1 VIAIWLVYGLTVTE
15 HQIWWL
21 TLPSLAIVV
30 LSFLAL
36 AGTMG
41 LLRLREHHE
50 AWCRTAILTL
60 SLGAFISQTSAP
72 LDLYPWQPD
81 VKVSQR
87 ARGSCHRTRASVAL
101 MPAFPCFL
109 ALARWSP
116 STVS

>member
-1 VIAIWLVYGLTVTE
+1 LARASQAVPAPVIAIWLVYGLTVTE

-50 AWCRTAILTL
+50 AW
-60 SLGAFISQTSAP
+60 
-72 LDLYPWQPD
+72 
-81 VKVSQR
+81 
-87 ARGSCHRTRASVAL
+87 
-101 MPAFPCFL
+101 
-109 ALARWSP
+109 
-116 STVS
+116 

>member
-50 AWCRTAILTL
+50 AW
-60 SLGAFISQTSAP
+60 
-72 LDLYPWQPD
+72 
-81 VKVSQR
+81 
-87 ARGSCHRTRASVAL
+87 
-101 MPAFPCFL
+101 
-109 ALARWSP
+109 
-116 STVS
+116 